1 MSGAHS
7 HRLKQGGLI
16 DRNQPRAFNFDGGQY
31 QGFAG
36 DTLASALLGSGV
48 QLMGRSF
55 KYHRPRGAL
64 SAGNE
69 EPNALVEVRTGA
81 RREPNTRAT
90 SLELYDGLEAQSQ
103 NRFPS
108 LQFDLMAVNGLLSPF
123 LGAGF
128 YYKTFMWPARFWEAV
143 YEPIIRRAAGLGR
156 LSGEA
161 DPDTYDKGFTHCDL
175 LVIGAGPAGLI
186 AARDAARAGATVIL
200 AEDDFELGGRL
211 LSERQAVGDE
221 DAAGFAASVRT
232 ELEGAANVRVM
243 TRTTVFGVY
252 DHGIY
257 GALERI
263 TDHVANPAAHL
274 PRQILWKVFAKQSI
288 VASGAIER
296 PIVFGGNDRPG
307 VMLAGAVR
315 TYTNRYGVALGHK
328 TAVFTTND
336 NGWLTAADLA
346 AAGVEVS
353 AVIDVRDDAVA
364 SDILGDR
371 ARALSDT
378 RVMVGAQITD
388 ALGGTDLH
396 GIKVLDIR
404 GQKRTVAVDSVAVA
418 GGWNPVVHLTCHL
431 GSKPVWSDALNT
443 FVAGTNLPA
452 GMGLAGAA
460 NGVYSTAGALADGQ
474 AAANTALGALG
485 LKVTKQDCPVAE
497 DAPVR
502 ARAFWYVAESKQ
514 PAFVDLQN
522 DVTLKD
528 IKQSHAEG
536 FRSVEHLKRYT
547 TLGMATDQGKTANVP
562 GLAIMAQLR
571 NQSIAE
577 TGTTTF
583 RPPYTGVAIGA
594 FAGRSRDQQFRPTRH
609 TPSHKWAT
617 EQGAVFVET
626 GAWLRAQ
633 WFPRKTE
640 SHWRESVNREVLTTR
655 ASVGVCDVTT
665 LGKIDIQG
673 PDAAAFLDRVYSNM
687 FSTVKVGRARY
698 GLMLREDGFVMD
710 DGTAAR
716 LGDNHYLMT
725 TTTANAVSV
734 FRHMEF
740 CRQVLWPQ
748 MDVNLISVT
757 DQWAQYAVAGPNSRR
772 VLEQLV
778 DAPFDISNEAFAYMA
793 ATPLTICGGINARLF
808 RLSFSGELAYEI
820 AVPARY
826 GDALIRV
833 LMDAGEAYGIAPYGT
848 EALGVMRLEKGH
860 PAGNELN
867 GTTTAGDLGLAK
879 MVSAKKDCI
888 GKVMAQRAGL
898 VDPERPQLVGFKPT
912 NSAAMLSAGAHF
924 LPVGAP
930 RDAAFDE
937 GYMTSVGYSPNLE
950 TSLGLGFIKRGFER
964 FGEKVIA
971 SDLVRN
977 SFIEVEIVSPHFLD
991 PQGARLRG

>member
-1 MSGAHS
+1 MSGANS
-7 HRLKQGGLI
+7 HRLKQGGLV
-16 DRNQPRAFNFDGGQY
+16 DRNELRAFTFDGAHY
-31 QGFAG
+31 QGLAG

-90 SLELYDGLEAQSQ
+90 TLELYDGLEAESQ

-128 YYKTFMWPARFWEAV
+128 YYKTFMWPAQFWESV

-161 DPDTYDKGFTHCDL
+161 DPDVYDKGFAHCDL
-175 LVIGAGPAGLI
+175 LVIGSGPAGLI
-186 AARDAARAGATVIL
+186 AARDATRAGAKVIL

-211 LSERQAVGDE
+211 LSERLEVGDQ
-221 DAAGFAASVRT
+221 DAASFAASIRS
-232 ELEGAANVRVM
+232 ELDAATNVRVM

-257 GALERI
+257 GALERV
-263 TDHVANPAAHL
+263 TDHVSNPGAHL

-288 VASGAIER
+288 LASGAIER
-296 PIVFGGNDRPG
+296 PVVFGGNDRPG
-307 VMLAGAVR
+307 VMLASAVR
-315 TYTNRYGVALGHK
+315 SYTNRYGVAPGHS
-328 TAVFTTND
+328 TAVFTNND
-336 NGWLTAADLA
+336 NGWLTAVDLMA
-346 AAGVEVS
+346 SGAGVS
-353 AVIDVRDDAVA
+353 AVIDVRNDVVPA
-364 SDILGDR
+364 DILGSR
-371 ARALSDT
+371 AASLGDT
-378 RVMVGAQITD
+378 RVMVGARITD
-388 ALGGTDLH
+388 ALGSSDLH
-396 GIKVLDIR
+396 GIEVLDMR

-431 GSKPVWSDALNT
+431 GSKPVWSEALDT
-443 FVAGTNLPA
+443 FIAGEDIPA
-452 GMGLAGAA
+452 GMSMAGAA
-460 NGVYSTAGALADGQ
+460 NGVYSTAGALTDGQ
-474 AAANTALGALG
+474 TAVNAALQTLG
-485 LKVTKQDCPVAE
+485 LKATKQDCPVAE
-497 DAPVR
+497 DAP
-502 ARAFWYVAESKQ
+502 AHAKAFWYVPESRQ

-528 IKQSHAEG
+528 IKQSHSEG

-562 GLAIMAQLR
+562 GLAIMAELR

-609 TPSHKWAT
+609 TPSHRWAA
-617 EQGAVFVET
+617 EQGAIFVET

-633 WFPRKTE
+633 WFPRKAE
-640 SHWRESVNREVLTTR
+640 SHWRESVNREVLATR

-673 PDAAAFLDRVYSNM
+673 PDAAAFLDRVYSNI

-698 GLMLREDGFVMD
+698 GLMLREDGLVMD

-716 LGDNHYLMT
+716 LSDNHYLMT
-725 TTTANAVSV
+725 TTTANAVGV
-734 FRHMEF
+734 FRHLEF
-740 CRQVLWPQ
+740 CRQVLWPET
-748 MDVNLISVT
+748 DVNLISVT

-778 DAPFDISNEAFAYMA
+778 DAAFDISNDAFPYMA
-793 ATPLTICGGINARLF
+793 AAPLTICGGINARLF

-826 GDALIRV
+826 GDALIRA
-833 LMDAGEAYGIAPYGT
+833 LMEAGKSYNITPYGT

-867 GTTTAGDLGLAK
+867 GTTTAGDLGLGK
-879 MVSAKKDCI
+879 MVSVKKDCV
-888 GKVMAQRAGL
+888 GKVMSQRPGL
-898 VDPERPQLVGFKPT
+898 VDPDRPQLVGFKPVD
-912 NSAAMLSAGAHF
+912 SSAMLSAGAHF

-937 GYMTSVGYSPNLE
+937 GYMTSVAYSPSLE
-950 TSLGLGFIKRGFER
+950 TSIGLGFIRRGFER
-964 FGEKVIA
+964 FGEKVVA
-971 SDLVRN
+971 SDLVRD
-977 SFIEVEIVSPHFLD
+977 SFIEVEIVGPHFLD
-991 PQGARLRG
+991 PKGERLRG